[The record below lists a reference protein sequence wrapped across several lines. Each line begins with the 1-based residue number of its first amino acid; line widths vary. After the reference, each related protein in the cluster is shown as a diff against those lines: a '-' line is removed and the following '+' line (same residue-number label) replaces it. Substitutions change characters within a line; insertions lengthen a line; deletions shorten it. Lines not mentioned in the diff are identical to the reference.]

1 MDINYERVKR
11 LDLLGGIRA
20 GVLGAGIAL
29 LFASS
34 LRPFAVPALLIGILA
49 HGWAV
54 YDKRRLECQTN
65 VKQPK
70 WPVAAEWVCW
80 LMLTGL
86 ILYVGLAI
94 RA

>member
-11 LDLLGGIRA
+11 LDLLGGIGA

-34 LRPFAVPALLIGILA
+34 LQPFAVPALLIGILA
-49 HGWAV
+49 HGWAM
-54 YDKRRLECQTN
+54 YAKGRLERQS
-65 VKQPK
+65 KMEQPK
-70 WPVAAEWVCW
+70 WAVAVEWVCW

-86 ILYVGLAI
+86 ILYVGLAV